1 MSRTQAGLVAGA
13 SLLAVLLAGCQREP
27 MGGPLALQ
35 IEANE
40 PVAALQRINEAGAKC
55 WVRSSDADFRDLH
68 LVPELDT
75 SVGRPR
81 LLLLKKGKAEGL
93 PVLVIEAAGSPVTL
107 TTYGPL
113 ASTRT
118 GGRVNADIMRWSSG
132 RTTCRS

>member
-1 MSRTQAGLVAGA
+1 MSRTQGGLASGA
-13 SLLAVLLAGCQREP
+13 LLLAALLAGCQSEP

-35 IEANE
+35 IEAHE
-40 PVAALQRINEAGAKC
+40 PVAALQRINEAGARC
-55 WVRSSDADFRDLH
+55 WVRSSDAAFRDLH

-75 SVGRPR
+75 SAGRPR
-81 LLLLKKGKAEGL
+81 LLLLRKGKAEGL
-93 PVLVIEAAGSPVTL
+93 PVLVIEAAGSPVTV

-132 RTTCRS
+132 TPDCRG